1 MKKIIS
7 LILVVL
13 CLFALF
19 SCGNNNGEPNY
30 DPEYTYIVSEVEEK
44 YLIVTEIGDDGT
56 VKEGV
61 IYSTPN
67 PFYPDSKI
75 AVGDKV
81 VIKHNGII
89 MESYPMQFAK
99 IYSMEF
105 YDKDKGVSVKVN
117 ID

>member
-30 DPEYTYIVSEVEEK
+30 DTEYTYIVSEVSEK
-44 YLIVTEIGDDGT
+44 YLIVNEIGEDGKA
-56 VKEGV
+56 KEGTNH
-61 IYSTPN
+61 STPN
-67 PFYPDSKI
+67 PFYPNNEI
-75 AVGDKV
+75 VVGDKV
-81 VIKHNGII
+81 VIKHNGIVL
-89 MESYPMQFAK
+89 ETYPMQFAK

-105 YDKDKGVSVKVN
+105 YDKTAGKSVKVN